1 MCKKIKLLK
10 KHILIIDYTSTT
22 NLLIRLQ
29 LALQAT
35 FLIQIHLIFTNFMSI
50 INFFAISIIQM
61 YKENL
66 SHVDTSRMY

>member
-66 SHVDTSRMY
+66 RQADTSRLY